1 MLAYIQRILAGG
13 MIMIDN
19 YLLAELIT
27 FAKYKT
33 LAKTAA
39 ELNIT
44 QPTVTRGMQKLED
57 ELGVQLFDRH
67 PNRITLTK
75 TGKLAAEKPLHSS
88 KLISNLSLKSKTTR
102 KISRF
107 SKLLV
112 SPLVRKLY

>member
-1 MLAYIQRILAGG
+1 MIVYILTTYSLIENYLKNMLAYIQRILAGG

-19 YLLAELIT
+19 YLLEELIT

-67 PNRITLTK
+67 PQSDHAN
-75 TGKLAAEKPLHSS
+75 
-88 KLISNLSLKSKTTR
+88 
-102 KISRF
+102 
-107 SKLLV
+107 
-112 SPLVRKLY
+112 

>member
-19 YLLAELIT
+19 YLLEELIT

-67 PNRITLTK
+67 PPI
-75 TGKLAAEKPLHSS
+75 G
-88 KLISNLSLKSKTTR
+88 
-102 KISRF
+102 SR
-107 SKLLV
+107 
-112 SPLVRKLY
+112 

>member
-1 MLAYIQRILAGG
+1 
-13 MIMIDN
+13 MIDN
-19 YLLAELIT
+19 YLLEELIT

-75 TGKLAAEKPLHSS
+75 TGKLAAEKATALS

-102 KISRF
+102 KISKY

>member
-19 YLLAELIT
+19 YLLEELIT

-57 ELGVQLFDRH
+57 ELGVQLFDLH

-75 TGKLAAEKPLHSS
+75 TGKLAAEKATAL
-88 KLISNLSLKSKTTR
+88 LQANQQFITEITKSASTQNC
-102 KISRF
+102 
-107 SKLLV
+107 
-112 SPLVRKLY
+112 

>member
-19 YLLAELIT
+19 YLLEELIT

-44 QPTVTRGMQKLED
+44 QQTVTRGMQKLED

-67 PNRITLTK
+67 PQSDHAN
-75 TGKLAAEKPLHSS
+75 
-88 KLISNLSLKSKTTR
+88 
-102 KISRF
+102 
-107 SKLLV
+107 
-112 SPLVRKLY
+112 